1 MESSCFLDFVGFLL
15 FTWIDF
21 PLFSFP
27 FVLFRADPAAV
38 ENQYE
43 SLFENQDS
51 GVLIRTGLDVG
62 RNWRG
67 PEKLL
72 ILIWDGKRVE
82 RWRPI
87 LGFVLDRSGFLMETF

>member
-1 MESSCFLDFVGFLL
+1 M
-15 FTWIDF
+15 
-21 PLFSFP
+21 
-27 FVLFRADPAAV
+27 LFRADPAAV
-38 ENQYE
+38 ENQHE

-51 GVLIRTGLDVG
+51 GVLVRTRLDVG

-72 ILIWDGKRVE
+72 ILMWDGKRAE
-82 RWRPI
+82 RWLPI